1 MKLFKSFFIFLTIII
16 MSVSVH
22 SIAKEE
28 IKQTDYSSESETIKD
43 SKVKSGSEIKKKF
56 EYNKTYGP
64 SPILSF
70 GAGASASP
78 AGYSLI
84 TRLDIPW
91 KNDLYIGPVGQFA
104 KGDGETLAGITGN
117 IKKHLPSTDPKMIP
131 SIEAGIGFLVDDEDN
146 DNDDNSSSFLTVA
159 GAGFDYVMSDNL
171 SLGAHG
177 YMNNSFDM
185 DHKEIFF
192 TFLVSLN
199 IRLY

>member
-1 MKLFKSFFIFLTIII
+1 MKLFKSFFIFLTIIF

>member
-1 MKLFKSFFIFLTIII
+1 MKLFKSFFIFLTIIF

-84 TRLDIPW
+84 TRLAIPW

>member
-1 MKLFKSFFIFLTIII
+1 MKLFRSFFIFLTIIF

-28 IKQTDYSSESETIKD
+28 QEQTDYSSESKSVND
-43 SKVKSGSEIKKKF
+43 SKAESGSQIKKKF

-70 GAGASASP
+70 AAGASASP
-78 AGYSLI
+78 AGYALM

-91 KNDLYIGPVGQFA
+91 KDDLYIGPVAQYA
-104 KGDGETLAGITGN
+104 KGDDETLAGITGN
-117 IKKHLPSTDPKMIP
+117 IKKLLPSTDPKMIP
-131 SIEAGIGFLVDDEDN
+131 SVEVGLGVLVDDEDN
-146 DNDDNSSSFLTVA
+146 DNDDNSSSVLTVA
-159 GAGFDYVMSDNL
+159 GAGFDYVLSDNL